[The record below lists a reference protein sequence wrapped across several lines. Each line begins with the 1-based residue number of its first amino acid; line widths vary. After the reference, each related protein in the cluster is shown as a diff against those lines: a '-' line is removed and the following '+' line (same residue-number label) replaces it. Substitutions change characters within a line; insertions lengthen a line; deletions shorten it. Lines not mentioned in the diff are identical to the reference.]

1 MSLKSLTTKVKQGLR
16 SGTGVLPWRWM
27 RYTTQVG
34 SVVVHRK
41 HSLVEY
47 SLAIENAKPK
57 CVLYKKCVS
66 TSMSKDML
74 IFNWK
79 IPMF

>member
-47 SLAIENAKPK
+47 SLAWKLKMLSRNVYYTKN
-57 CVLYKKCVS
+57 VS
-66 TSMSKDML
+66 VQV
-74 IFNWK
+74 
-79 IPMF
+79 